1 MNDNNSVG
9 GEGKES
15 QSDNLWPF
23 VGHFLKD
30 HHNSTTILKAAALA
44 KVLMLSCTNFPEKN
58 PLTCFQFSTMKWP
71 LFYFRTFRRF
81 ARLFRVPVLLV
92 VDVVRRFGLIGALG
106 LLFPKLKLDGRFSEM
121 GGLFDMTS
129 KAAFINSL
137 L

>member
-81 ARLFRVPVLLV
+81 ARLFRV
-92 VDVVRRFGLIGALG
+92 VRRIGALG
-106 LLFPKLKLDGRFSEM
+106 LLFPKLKLGGSFSEM

>member
-58 PLTCFQFSTMKWP
+58 PAHMFSIQYNEVAFILFLYISAICAIIVSSSCPHFCGLTDRS
-71 LFYFRTFRRF
+71 FRTSIPK
-81 ARLFRVPVLLV
+81 AK
-92 VDVVRRFGLIGALG
+92 IGW
-106 LLFPKLKLDGRFSEM
+106 
-121 GGLFDMTS
+121 
-129 KAAFINSL
+129 
-137 L
+137 